1 MIFSIRITD
10 EAQQDLDQIA
20 EWYIQRHPGGRERFI
35 NDFDMALTVLARF
48 PFAGR
53 ERFKRIGLR
62 GYPVSPYLL
71 LYRVDERAKEV
82 VALSIAP
89 AKSGDIDPDEFD

>member
-20 EWYIQRHPGGRERFI
+20 EWYIQRNPGGRERFI